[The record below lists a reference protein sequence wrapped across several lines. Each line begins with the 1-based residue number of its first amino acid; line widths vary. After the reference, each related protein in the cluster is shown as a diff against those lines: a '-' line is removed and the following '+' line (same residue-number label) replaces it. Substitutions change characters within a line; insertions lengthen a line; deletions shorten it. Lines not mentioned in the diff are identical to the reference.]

1 MLSSGVIMVFRWRRS
16 VEDYH
21 GSRLGGNFENRETA
35 DHRIAEWFPP
45 AFWSSISGQ
54 VMKLPSL
61 LLLLF
66 TAYLSGAC
74 GADPALR
81 APITAGQKVATCGH
95 SFHVFTYRQ
104 VAEIAVS
111 AGLEHELVGLSSIGG
126 STVKKHWAV
135 PEEESKAKQALKAGS
150 ADVLT
155 LAPIWLPDEGI
166 EAFVKYGLEHRP
178 DLRILVQEYWMPNDE
193 YEPVYPLQTKKKV
206 DHNATD
212 LVQLHDAT
220 SRYAKDIED
229 HVRAL
234 NASVGK
240 ESIFVVPVGAAAVIL
255 REKIAKGEAPGLKQ
269 QSDLFRDNWGHA
281 LVPLQFLS
289 SYCHYAVIYRRSPV
303 GLPVP
308 AALRE
313 LKTMSA
319 DEQDGLNALLQ
330 EIAWETVSRH
340 PMTGVAPPP

>member
-1 MLSSGVIMVFRWRRS
+1 MKFL
-16 VEDYH
+16 
-21 GSRLGGNFENRETA
+21 TA
-35 DHRIAEWFPP
+35 TLA
-45 AFWSSISGQ
+45 
-54 VMKLPSL
+54 
-61 LLLLF
+61 LF
-66 TAYLSGAC
+66 TTFLVGAR
-74 GADPALR
+74 GADPTLS
-81 APITAGQKVATCGH
+81 APITTGQKIATCGH

-104 VAEIAVS
+104 VADIAAS
-111 AGLEHELVGLSSIGG
+111 AGLKHELVGLSSIGG
-126 STVKKHWAV
+126 STVNKHWVV

-206 DHNATD
+206 DHNVTD
-212 LVQLHDAT
+212 LVQLREAT
-220 SRYAKDIED
+220 SRYAKDIEE

-240 ESIFVVPVGAAAVIL
+240 EAVFVVPVGAAAVTL
-255 REKIAKGEAPGLKQ
+255 REKIVKGEAPGLKQ

-281 LVPLQFLS
+281 LLPLQFLS

-313 LKTMSA
+313 LKNISA
-319 DEQDGLNALLQ
+319 EAQDGLNALLQ
-330 EIAWETVSRH
+330 EIAWDAVSRH
-340 PMTGVAPPP
+340 PMTGVTPAP